1 MHQERKRKK
10 EKYVETQGRALRAE
24 KPRKRV
30 WRWSPL
36 EAEPGKNWQRDGV
49 SVGKHLAFPAVGT
62 WLTVLFPIHV
72 TNADSK
78 RKRINNVSL
87 QYRCW
92 SCP

>member
-1 MHQERKRKK
+1 MHLERKRKK
-10 EKYVETQGRALRAE
+10 EKYVEIQGRALIAE

-30 WRWSPL
+30 WRWSPS
-36 EAEPGKNWQRDGV
+36 EAELGKNWQRVGV
-49 SVGKHLAFPAVGT
+49 SVGKHRAFPAVGT
-62 WLTVLFPIHV
+62 LLTVLFLVHM

-92 SCP
+92 SFP